1 MILFT
6 GFQTARRA
14 LNGDV
19 APIYSTPATGELPKR
34 CHIHHFLHNI
44 LFGDWKMRLHRR
56 FSQVSYDRFTYF
68 LYDFVNGRHTKA
80 KQFRN
85 GV

>member
-1 MILFT
+1 
-6 GFQTARRA
+6 
-14 LNGDV
+14 
-19 APIYSTPATGELPKR
+19 
-34 CHIHHFLHNI
+34 
-44 LFGDWKMRLHRR
+44 MRLHRR
-56 FSQVSYDRFTYF
+56 FPQVSYDRFTYF